1 MTSAS
6 SPFSLAGR
14 RILITGAAGGIGGAT
29 ARLSVGQGAKVV
41 LVDVVDPDR
50 IAASVGDLGGQAEF
64 HQCDTSKLAAVKA
77 LAASV
82 GPVYGLVDCAAICP
96 EEDWLADDWDET
108 LDKVIA
114 LNIKGPLN
122 LTRAFFPGMTQRGE
136 GRIVML
142 GSVAGWMGGVRSG
155 PDYAFSKGG
164 IHAFVRWLARRGAP
178 HNVLVNGIAPG
189 PIATGMIK
197 GRGYDPAGYPLGRFG
212 QPEEI
217 AAAAVFLL
225 SPGASFVNGSIVDV
239 NSGIH
244 YH

>member
-14 RILITGAAGGIGGAT
+14 TILITGAAGGIGGAT
-29 ARLSVGQGAKVV
+29 ARIAVGQGAKVV

-50 IAASVGDLGGQAEF
+50 IAANVGDLGGKAEF
-64 HQCDTSKLAAVKA
+64 LQCDTSTLAAVKG
-77 LAASV
+77 LAARV
-82 GPVYGLVDCAAICP
+82 GPIYGLVDCAAICP
-96 EEDWLADDWDET
+96 EEDWLGDNWDET

-122 LTRAFFPGMTQRGE
+122 LTRAFFPGMTERGE
-136 GRIVML
+136 GRIVLL

-164 IHAFVRWLARRGAP
+164 VHAFVRWLARRGAP

-197 GRGYDPAGYPLGRFG
+197 GRGYDPTAYPLGRFG

-225 SPGASFVNGSIVDV
+225 SPGASYVNGSIMDV